1 MANWLG
7 ACGLGLL
14 LSPLVLAI
22 VFMYTAIWRRSK
34 LEGAVLGVLMLGAVL
49 FIVGYLLLPSL

>member
-7 ACGLGLL
+7 GCGLALL
-14 LSPLVLAI
+14 LSPLVVAI
-22 VFMYTAIWRRSK
+22 VFMHMAIWRESK
-34 LEGAVLGVLMLGAVL
+34 LKGAVLGVLMLGAVL